1 MKVYL
6 FLAEGFE
13 EIEAIAPIDVFR
25 RAELD
30 LTTVSVSGDQLVT
43 GAHGVTVAAD
53 AMFEEL
59 SYEGDYLLFLPGGMP
74 GTLNLEAHEGLCA
87 LIAQQAGEGKN
98 IAAICAAPSILGKM
112 GILKGKEA
120 ICYPGFESHLH
131 GATVSSETM
140 VQSGTVFTAKG
151 PGVAIDF
158 ALKLVAALKGDEVAS
173 QVAAGMIYTLK

>member
-30 LTTVSVSGDQLVT
+30 VITVSVSGDQLVT

-59 SYEGDYLLFLPGGMP
+59 NFEGDFLVFLPGGMP
-74 GTLNLEAHEGLCA
+74 GTLNLEAHEGLRA
-87 LIAQQAGEGKN
+87 LIAQQAGAGKN

-112 GILKGKEA
+112 GVLKGKEA

-131 GATVSSETM
+131 GATVSSDT
-140 VQSGTVFTAKG
+140 VVKSGNVFTAKG

-158 ALKLVAALKGDEVAS
+158 ALELVGTLKGDEVVT
-173 QVAAGMIYTLK
+173 QVAAGMIYKR